1 MVRGDRGGRTDMPTT
16 RTRRTR
22 VVTERRVTPGE
33 RDYFFTGNYDDPD
46 VFLGIAGSE
55 TEARELWEK
64 VRDEL
69 LAEWIADYP
78 GRRPWAFWK
87 LDAKEQ
93 RRRTGGRGEV
103 YPGYDHP
110 CNLLA
115 GIPYRFMRQLDVDIF
130 RSVNPKEERKYEIYD
145 PADPPRYESEPAYLD
160 RLGLL
165 TDAERKRLTEDDFA
179 DEVIA
184 EVDDDDE

>member
-1 MVRGDRGGRTDMPTT
+1 MPTN

-22 VVTERRVTPGE
+22 IVTERRVTPGE

-69 LAEWIADYP
+69 LAEWIADHP

-87 LDAKEQ
+87 LDATEP
-93 RRRTGGRGEV
+93 RRRTGGRGEA

-110 CNLLA
+110 CNLRA
-115 GIPYRFMRQLDVDIF
+115 GIPYRFMLQRDADIF
-130 RSVNPKEERKYEIYD
+130 RSVSPGGREYEIYD
-145 PADPPRYESEPAYLD
+145 PADPPRYESEASYLD

-165 TDAERKRLTEDDFA
+165 TDAERKRLTETAFA
-179 DEVIA
+179 DEVFGQ
-184 EVDDDDE
+184 EDDGDE